1 MASNWWGQA
10 GDKKARDKL
19 FEWLET
25 VPGTPASQNGYDRL
39 ERLYR
44 INEDPGRFTYEAFES
59 ALDRGTGRSWR
70 DDPGGQS
77 FVDNWLARRQGLV
90 AGGSNAAAGNTS
102 NPSPLSIDPSR
113 GTGEESDIMNA
124 LKLELN
130 TAQQSIADLQARQ
143 AQEIQATQASY
154 MSQIKDLQS
163 AFDQRYGALE
173 SNMLQQQMNFQSQT
187 NLLNQQVQ
195 AAQNAYQ
202 QQVQLTQN
210 LQSAY
215 VPPAEQ
221 TAAGAAI
228 GDQRSPEQTGRISSN
243 NSLSSLSIL
252 SGLGTSANPLAGL
265 QLA

>member
-1 MASNWWGQA
+1 MANWFEEA
-10 GDKKARDKL
+10 GG
-19 FEWLET
+19 FNWLRT
-25 VPGTPASQNGYDRL
+25 IPGTPASQNGYDRL

-44 INEDPGRFTYEAFES
+44 INKDPGRFTYEALES

-70 DDPGGQS
+70 DDPGGQA
-77 FVDNWLARRQGLV
+77 FVNDWLARRQGLV
-90 AGGSNAAAGNTS
+90 AGGSNAAAAGNTS
-102 NPSPLSIDPSR
+102 NPTPLSIDRSR

-173 SNMLQQQMNFQSQT
+173 SNMMQQQMNFQNQT

-221 TAAGAAI
+221 TAASAAI

-243 NSLSSLSIL
+243 NSLASLSIL